1 MTSENADELAFEAAT
16 NRRYL
21 VALAQR
27 LGRPVEISVSAN
39 EKWVE
44 NTPRTGISYADF
56 GSLVARIGLDVD
68 DEDLGT
74 AFYIG
79 ARWLRDFD
87 YPVVSW
93 DAPVAKIFYEP
104 GGDSHDLSERVIVR
118 RTLLE
123 RLNEIVRVYDA
134 WEAEVVPGHSPFE
147 AKTLEV
153 PAAPRSSER
162 RPSRREARPSAP
174 TSQGPTVPTTA
185 PKVNQ
190 ESDAATPATPRQT
203 GAANELLEQGMRSAE
218 AVNYALQA
226 PRSAALS
233 SVLSTLQPDQ
243 YRLVTHRADDPLI
256 IQGHPGTGKTIIG
269 VHRAAY
275 LVSPERPATDRAG
288 RLLLLGPTDEWV
300 RHVSDI
306 IKTLDI
312 ESRVSVKSLPSW
324 LSEICDFKHQ
334 LAGELDGSVEDVAKF
349 VKDVLDRA
357 ANLCKQ
363 EQPWATGPGAR
374 MKNLERLYDV
384 VRNGGTGANPLKLG
398 SISTG
403 WIKTL
408 PTFGVAIRRRRY
420 LPLFAQ
426 ASMSVLSG
434 PAIRY
439 DHVVVDEAQD
449 VSGLE
454 WEIIRGH
461 NSVGGWTLV
470 GDMNQRRTDFG
481 DSSWE
486 RLIERLSL
494 TTEAG
499 PMAPRVIERGYRS
512 TQPILDFAKPLL
524 PRGERTAQSL
534 QQDGPPPK
542 VTRVTRTADRDPM
555 AISEAERLLAAYP
568 AGTVAV
574 ITVDTDAAG
583 LEKALLSA
591 EWRRS
596 EHLGDWRKNERMLA
610 LRTPESARGVEFDGV
625 VVVEPGVFPRN
636 LARVGPLYTSLTRAN
651 RELAVVHHQPLPNQ
665 LRHHGRR

>member
-56 GSLVARIGLDVD
+56 GPLVARIGLDRD

-104 GGDSHDLSERVIVR
+104 GGDSHELSERVVVR

-134 WEAEVVPGHSPFE
+134 WEAEVVPSHSPFE
-147 AKTLEV
+147 AKVLEV

-162 RPSRREARPSAP
+162 RPSRREAPPSAP
-174 TSQGPTVPTTA
+174 TPQGPTVPAAA
-185 PKVNQ
+185 PKMNQ
-190 ESDAATPATPRQT
+190 ESGAATPATPRQT
-203 GAANELLEQGMRSAE
+203 GAGNERLEQGMRSAE

-226 PRSAALS
+226 PRSAALT

-275 LVSPERPATDRAG
+275 LVSPERPVSERAG

-306 IKTLDI
+306 IKTLDVDR
-312 ESRVSVKSLPSW
+312 RVSVKAMPTW
-324 LSEICDFKHQ
+324 LSEVADFKHQ
-334 LAGELDGSVEDVAKF
+334 LSGELDGSVEDVGKF

-357 ANLCKQ
+357 AHLCKQ
-363 EQPWATGPGAR
+363 EHPWATGPGAR

-384 VRNGGTGANPLKLG
+384 VRNGGANSNLKLG
-398 SISTG
+398 TISAG

-426 ASMSVLSG
+426 ASISVLSG
-434 PAIRY
+434 PPTRY

-454 WEIIRGH
+454 WEVIRAH
-461 NSVGGWTLV
+461 NAASAWTVV

-486 RLIERLSL
+486 RLIERLRL
-494 TTEAG
+494 TATAG
-499 PMAPRVIERGYRS
+499 PVTPRVIERGYRS

-524 PRGERTAQSL
+524 PRGERTALSL
-534 QQDGPPPK
+534 QQDGPAPK
-542 VTRVTRTADRDPM
+542 VTRVTRAVDRDPM
-555 AISEAERLLAAYP
+555 AVSEAERLLAAYP
-568 AGTVAV
+568 SGTVAV
-574 ITVDTDAAG
+574 ITVDTDAAA
-583 LEKALLSA
+583 LEKTLLSRQ
-591 EWRRS
+591 WRRAD
-596 EHLGDWRKNERMLA
+596 LVGDWRKDDCVLA

-625 VVVEPGVFPRN
+625 VVVEPGAFPRN

-651 RELAVVHHQPLPNQ
+651 RELAVVHHQPLPDG
-665 LRHHGRR
+665 LRRHNRR